1 MSDYFSRVLKSWYTN
16 GVGGG
21 GGGLGAE
28 NKDVGAVLQ
37 TDQKFS
43 FVFGAGYRFLRQN
56 KKDALL
62 ASNIYSASFIDCLM

>member
-1 MSDYFSRVLKSWYTN
+1 MSDYFSRVLKSGYIN

-21 GGGLGAE
+21 GRGAE
-28 NKDVGAVLQ
+28 NKDFGAVLQ